1 MSDRFWDF
9 PYPSRRM
16 PVLAANVAATSQPL
30 AARAGLRAMER
41 GGNAVDAAI
50 ATAMALTVVE
60 PTGNGLGSDAFALV
74 WDGDRLHGF
83 NGSGRSPAA
92 WSPERFAGRDRMPE
106 IGWDAVTVPGAVDAW
121 ARLHERFGRLSFPEL
136 AEPAIRYARDGF
148 AVSPIIAA
156 AWAGAA
162 EKFGGFPNFV
172 RTFLPGGRA
181 PRAGER
187 FVNPDQG
194 RSLERIAESR
204 GEDFYRGELA
214 RRIVACAAAEGG
226 AMTLADLGEHRGQWV
241 DPIHIDF
248 AGIRVHEIPP
258 NGQGLT
264 ALIALGILRNLDMDA
279 GSPDSADTVHRQ
291 VEAMKIA
298 FALAHAHIADPDH
311 MRIAP
316 DALLAEDFLAGLA
329 KTIRMDR
336 AAEPGPAPPVEPGTV
351 YLATADAEGMMVSCI
366 QSNYAGFGSGVVVPG
381 AGIALQN
388 RGMGFSLEPGHPNRV
403 AGGKR
408 PYHTIIPAFAT
419 RDGEALMAFGV
430 MGAHMQPQGHVQMA
444 TRIFVHGQNPQAAAD
459 APRWHLCED
468 GRLALEP
475 GFDPAAAR
483 ALADRGHRILDGSPP
498 WGYGGA
504 QLVLRTE
511 AGYCAASDFRKDGQ
525 AAGF

>member
-1 MSDRFWDF
+1 MRGGCGEIAEEIRGKARNRAPLVRRTPARFRFLHLRRAAAYPFPRRPEIRNRTLACRDFPGLRAPRIRDPRALVERLPMSDRFWDF

-162 EKFGGFPNFV
+162 EKFGGFPNFA

-226 AMTLADLGEHRGQWV
+226 AMTLADLGEHRGQWI

-336 AAEPGPAPPVEPGTV
+336 AAEPGPPHRRWSRAP
-351 YLATADAEGMMVSCI
+351 SI
-366 QSNYAGFGSGVVVPG
+366 W
-381 AGIALQN
+381 
-388 RGMGFSLEPGHPNRV
+388 R
-403 AGGKR
+403 
-408 PYHTIIPAFAT
+408 
-419 RDGEALMAFGV
+419 
-430 MGAHMQPQGHVQMA
+430 QP
-444 TRIFVHGQNPQAAAD
+444 T
-459 APRWHLCED
+459 PR
-468 GRLALEP
+468 A
-475 GFDPAAAR
+475 
-483 ALADRGHRILDGSPP
+483 
-498 WGYGGA
+498 
-504 QLVLRTE
+504 
-511 AGYCAASDFRKDGQ
+511 
-525 AAGF
+525 